1 MKNQPSTIQVVY
13 HIFLPWQFYLVM
25 GGCIVAAPCCLAEW
39 VNNLSHGGFL
49 KWANEELGV
58 YWDFLSSVFSLGGW
72 RHGFGAFWSAHPYLA
87 LGIFLAIPMMGII
100 ATSLILKR
108 ARLAASIV
116 LLLYAWHYGLST
128 FIHTHTQWM
137 ALLVGV
143 GAICILLWGFRLVR
157 FIRSKL
163 ESENKWIDEFLRN
176 AQQEDLV
183 SKH

>member
-58 YWDFLSSVFSLGGW
+58 YWDFLSVVFSLGGW
-72 RHGFGAFWSAHPYLA
+72 SHGFGAFWSAHPYLA

-108 ARLAASIV
+108 VRLAASIV
-116 LLLYAWHYGLST
+116 RLALWTEHVYPYAYSVDGSTCRSRGDMHPSLGLSSC
-128 FIHTHTQWM
+128 
-137 ALLVGV
+137 APY
-143 GAICILLWGFRLVR
+143 
-157 FIRSKL
+157 S
-163 ESENKWIDEFLRN
+163 
-176 AQQEDLV
+176 
-183 SKH
+183 